1 MSSDKNIYLGIYFLT
16 YFISRKIKVSEILF
30 KKNKIF
36 HNMSLDKKKIQ
47 MKTLKW
53 LTWWWTWN
61 LKISGFT
68 WIQNKE
74 HLVLRLA
81 ISPSVGQVSLIC
93 LVSPFYPLVGWL
105 LTLSWFYW
113 FYFVDFL
120 MDHSL
125 LAASQLQF
133 TQTSSMPILLLIP
146 QMANWDFYKV
156 SYQLLAQPASWFSEV
171 NGLDRQ
177 TDGQTEEWLYLS
189 WIKLTLL

>member
-1 MSSDKNIYLGIYFLT
+1 MVNMKSQDIGFYLDSKERTLGFEVSNKSICWSSQSDLPVY
-16 YFISRKIKVSEILF
+16 
-30 KKNKIF
+30 
-36 HNMSLDKKKIQ
+36 
-47 MKTLKW
+47 
-53 LTWWWTWN
+53 
-61 LKISGFT
+61 
-68 WIQNKE
+68 
-74 HLVLRLA
+74 
-81 ISPSVGQVSLIC
+81 
-93 LVSPFYPLVGWL
+93 PFYPLVGWL

-156 SYQLLAQPASWFSEV
+156 SYQLLTQPAPWFSEV